1 MKTSRL
7 GPRAVMASVGLSHV
21 KTSGR
26 EKDHETNKFLANCH
40 RRTRTKEE
48 RDRLGI
54 KSGKTTLATGA
65 TTDEARALEVLS

>member
-40 RRTRTKEE
+40 RRTPTEGRKREE
-48 RDRLGI
+48 RE
-54 KSGKTTLATGA
+54 TVW
-65 TTDEARALEVLS
+65 E